1 LSTFFATDLEF
12 VISSGFFHKRHVRK
26 STGVVAA
33 EFKHTCHKCMD
44 VNNVRK
50 NVKRGRIEMQKS
62 EEASKALRPLRLKII
77 SGGSK
82 NKQPAQLP
90 SSKKKPVVIP
100 LRRSAR
106 RAKFVVVQ
114 NKKIGRKKGKQT
126 KSGRGRGRPRKQAKV
141 DISEKKKPAEV
152 AWRRKRMQLCRIY
165 WLNGLL
171 LSQKPKDERVTLFR
185 SKKLLVLSGELGGA
199 ADQPKCCLCGELEYT
214 PTSNYIACE
223 VCGGKEDFIQCICTR
238 SLWLSCW

>member
-1 LSTFFATDLEF
+1 
-12 VISSGFFHKRHVRK
+12 
-26 STGVVAA
+26 
-33 EFKHTCHKCMD
+33 M
-44 VNNVRK
+44 RK

-62 EEASKALRPLRLKII
+62 EEASKALRPLRLKVI
-77 SGGSK
+77 SGGTK
-82 NKQPAQLP
+82 NKQPAQSP
-90 SSKKKPVVIP
+90 SSKKKPVVMP

-126 KSGRGRGRPRKQAKV
+126 KSGRGRGRPRKHAKV

-199 ADQPKCCLCGELEYT
+199 ADQPKCSLCGELEYT

-223 VCGGKEDFIQCICTR
+223 VCGGKEDFIQCFCMQSFGYLVGDSVLNILSWFL
-238 SLWLSCW
+238 SLVYLELFPCSNAFMYFLLYFMLNK

>member
-1 LSTFFATDLEF
+1 MVF

-33 EFKHTCHKCMD
+33 EFKYTCHKCVD

-50 NVKRGRIEMQKS
+50 NVKRERIEMQKS
-62 EEASKALRPLRLKII
+62 KEASKVSRPLRLKVI
-77 SGGSK
+77 SSGK
-82 NKQPAQLP
+82 NKQSAKSP
-90 SSKKKPVVIP
+90 SSKKEPVVLP
-100 LRRSAR
+100 VRRSAR
-106 RAKFVVVQ
+106 KAKFVVVQ
-114 NKKIGRKKGKQT
+114 NKKRGRKKGKQT

-171 LSQKPKDERVTLFR
+171 LSQKPNDERVTLFR
-185 SKKLLVLSGELGGA
+185 SKKLLVLSGELAGT
-199 ADQPKCCLCGELEYT
+199 ADQPKCSLCSELEYT

-223 VCGGKEDFIQCICTR
+223 VCGGKEGFIQCLCLR
-238 SLWLSCW
+238 SLVVLVVTFYHIS